1 MRSPRPDAGVYVND
15 VGDEGDACVRD
26 AYGPNYQRLVALKQ
40 KCDPANFF
48 RMNQN
53 IKQNAS

>member
-1 MRSPRPDAGVYVND
+1 MND